1 LIGRFSGKRAG
12 RNWEQIVRILVA
24 DDHAVVRAGLKLIL
38 NAREGWEI
46 CGEAETGEEAVA
58 LAQRLRPDVVIVD
71 LNMPGITGLQ
81 AISEIKQMVPGTELV
96 ILTCHYSVPLLQA
109 IVKAGAL
116 GFVMKSDANRDLIA
130 AVEAV
135 GRREPFIS
143 RHTDA
148 VLPETLTPTPLF
160 MLLAD
165 SELLTSQER
174 AQVRTI
180 AKQMRHL
187 L

>member
-1 LIGRFSGKRAG
+1 
-12 RNWEQIVRILVA
+12 
-24 DDHAVVRAGLKLIL
+24 
-38 NAREGWEI
+38 
-46 CGEAETGEEAVA
+46 
-58 LAQRLRPDVVIVD
+58 
-71 LNMPGITGLQ
+71 
-81 AISEIKQMVPGTELV
+81 
-96 ILTCHYSVPLLQA
+96 
-109 IVKAGAL
+109 
-116 GFVMKSDANRDLIA
+116 MKSDANRDLIA

-148 VLPETLTPTPLF
+148 VLPETASPTPLF

>member
-1 LIGRFSGKRAG
+1 
-12 RNWEQIVRILVA
+12 VRILVA
-24 DDHAVVRAGLKLIL
+24 DDHAVVRSGLKSIL
-38 NAREGWEI
+38 SGHEGWEV
-46 CGEAETGEEAVA
+46 CAEAETGEEAVL
-58 LAQRLRPDVVIVD
+58 LAKHFRPDVVILD

-81 AISEIKQMVPGTELV
+81 ATAEIKQAVPGIEMV
-96 ILTCHYSVPLLQA
+96 ILTCHYSAPLLQA
-109 IVKAGAL
+109 IAQAGAR
-116 GFVMKSDANRDLIA
+116 GFVLKSDANRDLIA

-143 RHTDA
+143 RRTDA
-148 VLPETLTPTPLF
+148 VFPDTSSTTPLF
-160 MLLAD
+160 VLLAD

-180 AKQMRHL
+180 ARQMRHL